1 MVITDSHACPALRHA
16 SAGFVVP
23 SDSPHFYSSYV
34 ATLVLAEAM
43 VGMLV
48 SRAGPAARA
57 RIARVEESSRR
68 LGETWDG

>member
-1 MVITDSHACPALRHA
+1 
-16 SAGFVVP
+16 
-23 SDSPHFYSSYV
+23 
-34 ATLVLAEAM
+34 M

-48 SRAGPAARA
+48 SRSGPAARA